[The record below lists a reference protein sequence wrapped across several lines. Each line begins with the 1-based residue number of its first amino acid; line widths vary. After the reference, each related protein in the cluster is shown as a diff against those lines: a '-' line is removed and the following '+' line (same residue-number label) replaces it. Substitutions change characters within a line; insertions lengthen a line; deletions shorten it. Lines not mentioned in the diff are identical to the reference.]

1 MSRPIRLLLVTKSTG
16 GVATY
21 IRSIVQRIN
30 RDRFLVSVI
39 CLSEMGKEFADE
51 LVHTYGVRAFN
62 IDMNRYKVNP
72 ITDAWVLIQ
81 LAQHIRREKY
91 DVIHAHAS
99 KPGFLMRIA
108 SIGTGI
114 PVIYSPHNFAFHEGS
129 HRLAAWLVAILERFA
144 IRYTARI
151 IAVAEHE
158 RTLALQYGVGTSS
171 VFSVVY
177 SGIDS
182 RPFRGEFDIL
192 EIKTSLGIPANAVV
206 VGVVGRLATP
216 KLPLD
221 FVKSAAKL
229 HAIRPDIHFVWVGS
243 GPLAPEAIKMTSSL
257 GLAEVFHWLG
267 ERSDVPPLL
276 HIFSC
281 VILPSRWEAF
291 PLVVLEAFASG
302 VPVIATDNLGTRE
315 IIENGRNGWLVPIG
329 DIDALSS
336 AILHI
341 LANPH
346 QVEMICR
353 TAAKQIDN
361 EYTLDKM
368 ISALERIY
376 EIEVRKLTNA
386 NLASKISENHLQ

>member
-21 IRSIVQRIN
+21 IRSIVKRIN
-30 RDRFLVSVI
+30 RDRFSVSVI
-39 CLSEMGKEFADE
+39 CLSEEGKEFADE
-51 LVHTYGVRAFN
+51 LMRTYGVRAFN
-62 IDMNRYKVNP
+62 MAMNRYKVNP
-72 ITDAWVLIQ
+72 ITDTWVLFQ

-91 DVIHAHAS
+91 DVIHVHAS

-108 SIGTGI
+108 AIGTGI

-158 RTLALQYGVGTSS
+158 RRLALQYGVGTSS
-171 VFSVVY
+171 IFSVVH

-192 EIKTSLGIPANAVV
+192 GLKSSLGIPANAVV
-206 VGVVGRLATP
+206 VGAVGRLAIP

-221 FVKSAAKL
+221 FVKSAVKL
-229 HAIRPDIHFVWVGS
+229 HALQPDIHFVWVGS
-243 GPLAPEAIKMTSSL
+243 GPLASEAIKMASSL

-267 ERSDVPPLL
+267 ERSDVSRLL
-276 HIFSC
+276 HIFNC
-281 VILPSRWEAF
+281 LILPSRWEAF

-302 VPVIATDNLGTRE
+302 VPVIATDNLGTHE
-315 IIENGRNGWLVPIG
+315 IIESGRNGWLVPIG
-329 DIDALSS
+329 DIEALSR

-346 QVEMICR
+346 LVESICQ
-353 TAAKQIDN
+353 TAAKQIDE
-361 EYTLDKM
+361 EYTLEKM
-368 ISALERIY
+368 ISTLEHIY
-376 EIEVRKLTNA
+376 AEEARELINA
-386 NLASKISENHLQ
+386 EYVSMVNENH